1 MTPEEGP
8 TLLGFLESLKSEKKP
23 LPVSTLKALDKVY
36 NLDASTNGE
45 IRLRWY
51 GLALPAG
58 TEYAGQWLLFRLE
71 ALEEDDCAA
80 KRVAA

>member
-1 MTPEEGP
+1 
-8 TLLGFLESLKSEKKP
+8 LKAEKP

-36 NLDASTNGE
+36 SLDASTNGE

-58 TEYAGQWLLFRLE
+58 TQYAE
-71 ALEEDDCAA
+71 SAA
-80 KRVAA
+80 GKYSLRGECGRKLMDVSQPGSSIKVE